1 MKNIRVANGQGF
13 WGDCIEAPTK
23 LIKYGKIDY
32 LTLDYLAEVTMS
44 IMQRQKKN
52 DPENGAYATDSVS
65 YTPLPLP
72 TKRIV

>member
-23 LIKYGKIDY
+23 LIKYGNIDY

-44 IMQRQKKN
+44 IMQRQKKK
-52 DPENGAYATDSVS
+52 DPENGG
-65 YTPLPLP
+65 
-72 TKRIV
+72 